1 MRLHGRGVY
10 EPRHAELFMKQIAVI
25 VPCFN
30 HGEYLAECLDS
41 LVAQTRDDWEAV
53 IVDDGS
59 TDRVTRKAIE
69 AILYPKVRVVRHEQN
84 QGPAAARNT
93 GVRESGAP
101 YVLQLDA
108 DDRLAP
114 RYLEVVGALLDDNP
128 SIDFAFPWLQC
139 FGVSAGVMRYN
150 EPTLERILV
159 SQCVPGAGTL
169 MRRTLWERIG
179 GYCEHYVLR
188 PGNEDWELWI
198 SAMERGSR
206 GGTVQQALYMYRT
219 HLESTSTRLRYRE
232 HETREF
238 IYQRHRALFD
248 KYKAAPAFLA
258 EGYAR
263 AASASFE
270 KGERSRAIRLALKSV
285 MISPTRTAAKSLA
298 LSVSP
303 SWVVAGWRR
312 TKGRFWNNSV
322 HP

>member
-1 MRLHGRGVY
+1 
-10 EPRHAELFMKQIAVI
+10 MKQIAVI
-25 VPCFN
+25 IPCFN
-30 HGEYLAECLDS
+30 HGEYLEECLES
-41 LVAQTRDDWEAV
+41 IMAQTRDDWEAV

-59 TDRVTRKAIE
+59 TDPGTRKAIE
-69 AILYPKVRVVRHEQN
+69 AILHPKVRIVRHEQN
-84 QGPAAARNT
+84 QGLAAARNT
-93 GVRESGAP
+93 GIRKSDAP
-101 YVLQLDA
+101 YVLPLDA

-114 RYLEVVGALLDDNP
+114 HYLEVVGALLDDNP
-128 SIDFAFPWLQC
+128 SIDFAFPWFQC
-139 FGVSAGVMRYN
+139 FGVSRDVWRFS
-150 EPTLERILV
+150 EPTLERMLV
-159 SQCVPGAGTL
+159 SQCVPGPGTL

-179 GYCEHYVLR
+179 GYCEHHILR
-188 PGNEDWELWI
+188 PMNLGGNEDWEFWI

-206 GGTVQQALYMYRT
+206 GGMVQQALYMYRT
-219 HLESTSTRLRYRE
+219 HLESMSTRQRYRE

-285 MISPTRTAAKSLA
+285 MISPTRTAAKLLA

-303 SWVVAGWRR
+303 SWVVAGWRGA
-312 TKGRFWNNSV
+312 KGRFWSNSV